1 MPPSTPAASEP
12 IRSAPASSID
22 RLLSRLEAAKLHFGP
37 SAAKSLEK
45 LVARLSQKKF
55 ADPAALIRFHE
66 ALLFFRA
73 FPTGASLIPKL
84 ENLLNIFHE
93 RVDHIRRL
101 GADMSAFDDF
111 DTSGIAGTVM
121 QDALSFDAVRW
132 LARRI
137 PRQMEIAW
145 DDYLDDSQ
153 NERALAA
160 LWPRLMPLLAED
172 SDVEANIPW
181 TRWLDSACGRESPL
195 EWLLRCF
202 EQLPVEADP
211 TGSNQAGSQEKIGGE
226 PEKGRQTNQEKKF
239 AHDQQDRARATLY
252 DSLRLPVRWRLENL
266 RLSRTRNWQRPR
278 AFYYQREP
286 LIIRSQVSL
295 AHELS
300 QPAPRLTKLSLAEGQ
315 SVMNFIR
322 EVMAVRYRE
331 LYGTTLGDPASVVR
345 VNLGSAK
352 LGRGVVIHLW
362 NLPPARRL
370 PLRAYVAGFTLKNGV
385 PINYIEAIGLCEW
398 IEVGFN
404 TFYTYRH
411 GETAWIYAQTLRS
424 LCAFT
429 GARCISVYPYQ
440 IGQNND
446 EAIDSGAFW
455 FYRKLGFRSGRAE
468 LEQLARREEQ
478 KIAAD
483 PAYRTPPRILRR
495 LAEAHVFY
503 GVDQYDSDQHD
514 LADEHQTAGIA
525 VKERPFRGRV
535 ERSIKAKGVSPRG
548 DWDTFSTRNLALR
561 VNRRMA
567 REFDGDSAGIRE
579 ASVAEVSHA
588 LGVNLAGWNPA
599 ECQAFENWSLVLA
612 LIPDLRR
619 WSPQEKH
626 DVAQII
632 RAQAAPNE
640 MRYLKLTQ
648 RHPRLRAE
656 LLRLGSSKLSLPKT
670 RTAQTG
676 RPAPLY

>member
-1 MPPSTPAASEP
+1 MPPSSPAASKP
-12 IRSAPASSID
+12 VRSAATSSID
-22 RLLSRLEAAKLHFGP
+22 RLLNLLEAAKLQFGP
-37 SAAKSLEK
+37 GAAGALEK
-45 LVARLSQKKF
+45 LLEQLSQKKF
-55 ADPAALIRFHE
+55 GDPAALIRFHE

-73 FPTGASLIPKL
+73 FPPGASLIPKL
-84 ENLLNIFHE
+84 EHLLDTFHE
-93 RVDHIRRL
+93 RVDHIQHL

-111 DTSGIAGTVM
+111 ETSGIAGTVM

-137 PRQMEIAW
+137 PRQIEIAW

-160 LWPRLMPLLAED
+160 LWPRLIPLLAED

-181 TRWLDSACGRESPL
+181 TRWLDSASGRGRPL
-195 EWLLRCF
+195 AWLLRRF
-202 EQLPVEADP
+202 EKFPVEADP
-211 TGSNQAGSQEKIGGE
+211 GDSGEKDSKRKIRGKQEKR
-226 PEKGRQTNQEKKF
+226 RQTEQEKKF
-239 AHDQQDRARATLY
+239 AQDQQDRARAALY
-252 DSLRLPVRWRLENL
+252 DALRLPVRWRLDNL

-278 AFYYQREP
+278 AFYYHREP

-295 AHELS
+295 ADELS
-300 QPAPRLTKLSLAEGQ
+300 QPAPRLTKLSPSEGE
-315 SVMNFIR
+315 SVMQFVR

-345 VNLGSAK
+345 VNLGSDR

-429 GARCISVYPYQ
+429 GARSVSVYPYQ

-455 FYRKLGFRSGRAE
+455 FYRKLGFRSGRAD

-478 KIAAD
+478 KIAAN
-483 PAYRTPPRILRR
+483 PAYRTTPRILRR

-503 GVDQYDSDQHD
+503 DLDQHDLDQYDSDQYN
-514 LADEHQTAGIA
+514 LADEHQTAGTT
-525 VKERPFRGRV
+525 VEERPFKGRV
-535 ERSIKAKGVSPRG
+535 ERSIKAAGFSPSG
-548 DWDTFSTRNLALR
+548 AWDTFSTRNLALR

-567 REFDGDSAGIRE
+567 REFDGDSVRIRE
-579 ASVAEVSHA
+579 ASVAEVRHA
-588 LGVNLAGWNPA
+588 LGVELSDWNPA
-599 ECQAFENWSLVLA
+599 ERQAFENWSLVLA
-612 LIPDLRR
+612 LIPDLSR
-619 WSPQEKH
+619 WTPQEKH
-626 DVAQII
+626 DVAQMI
-632 RAQAAPNE
+632 RAQAGPNE
-640 MRYLKLTQ
+640 MRYLRLTGQ
-648 RHPRLRAE
+648 HRRLRAE
-656 LLRLGSSKLSLPKT
+656 LLRLGSSKT
-670 RTAQTG
+670 RTAQT
-676 RPAPLY
+676 